1 MFQQALELFDYYT
14 QKIVEGDAQIERQL
28 AAQLVARWPS
38 GFGAYLRCIR
48 ARLGPAQAT
57 VATAHKIA
65 ARRIPC

>member
-1 MFQQALELFDYYT
+1 MFQQALAQCDDDT
-14 QKIVEGDAQIERQL
+14 QKLPEGDAQIERQL